1 MKLCCDVLDAGPLP
15 AELSWGGARS
25 GVRPDRLPDSIALL
39 E

>member
-1 MKLCCDVLDAGPLP
+1 MRCEAVLCCAGPLP